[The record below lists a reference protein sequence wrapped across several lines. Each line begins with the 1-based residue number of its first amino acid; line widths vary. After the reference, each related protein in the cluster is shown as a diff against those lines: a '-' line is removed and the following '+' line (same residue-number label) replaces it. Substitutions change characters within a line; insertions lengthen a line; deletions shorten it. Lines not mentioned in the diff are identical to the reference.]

1 MIPTVSVGKNEA
13 VSRRNF
19 ACFVFGFIFPLPRAT
34 TRVTLSSSSVLSSYL
49 HFLNSI
55 GSVAERSLVS
65 ARNCVTGFCF
75 PHPPILLLIVG
86 HRGTRAGIRTVSH
99 PLNHTE
105 PAFPRQS
112 SITRYFLY

>member
-49 HFLNSI
+49 HFLNTLALWLTVPLRLPV
-55 GSVAERSLVS
+55 SVLPVF
-65 ARNCVTGFCF
+65 VF
-75 PHPPILLLIVG
+75 PTHPPFYLIVG
-86 HRGTRAGIRTVSH
+86 HRGTGAGIRTVSH